1 MKSAIQCIVLLA
13 CVAICTSATILKCRC
28 IKANKAVNPSL
39 IVDVSVYQ
47 PSSYCNKQ
55 QVIVTLKDNSFRCL
69 DPNSKFTK
77 QVLQRKEMKNAAKM
91 TSSSNTTT
99 VAVTSVA
106 TSS

>member
-1 MKSAIQCIVLLA
+1 MNPASQCIVLLA
-13 CVAICTSATILKCRC
+13 CVAICTSTPILKCQC
-28 IKANKAVNPSL
+28 IKEKKEVNSSL
-39 IVDVSVYQ
+39 IVDVTVYQ

-77 QVLQRKEMKNAAKM
+77 LVLQRKEMKNAAKM

>member
-1 MKSAIQCIVLLA
+1 MNPASQCIILLA
-13 CVAICTSATILKCRC
+13 CVAICTSTPILNCRC
-28 IKANKAVNPSL
+28 IKTSKAVNSSL
-39 IVDVSVYQ
+39 IVDVSVHK

-69 DPNSKFTK
+69 DPNSEFTK
-77 QVLQRKEMKNAAKM
+77 QVLQRREMKNAAKM

-99 VAVTSVA
+99 VAATSVA